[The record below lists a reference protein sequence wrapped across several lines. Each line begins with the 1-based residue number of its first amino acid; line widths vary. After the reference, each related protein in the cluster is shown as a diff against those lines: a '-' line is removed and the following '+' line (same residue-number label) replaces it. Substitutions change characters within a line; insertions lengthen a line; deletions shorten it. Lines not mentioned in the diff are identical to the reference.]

1 MSLLVL
7 THGDDSLR
15 VCQSGE
21 EGGTQCPTAAHTC
34 VFVSKDNVCESSQI
48 CELEAENVRRKGSV
62 AKIA

>member
-1 MSLLVL
+1 MIACACVSR
-7 THGDDSLR
+7 GR
-15 VCQSGE
+15 RE

-48 CELEAENVRRKGSV
+48 CELEAENVRRKGSA